1 MSSTSTTWT
10 TQATTTRRGSS
21 ATTTD
26 SLSIGTLTAD
36 TIQLNSNVIKASD
49 GGNTITLDAS
59 DNVTIAG
66 DLTISGGNITNALAL
81 DSTLSVASLLTATSG
96 VKLGNNIIYASDG
109 DAAITTDTSSN
120 VTIAGD
126 LTVTGN
132 DIKNSA
138 GDATITMD
146 GSSNVSIA
154 GDLTV
159 VGGDIDL
166 SGEASAITLIDNTSA
181 AFQIG
186 STGKT
191 DLFQI
196 STSDAQEVVTIDA
209 DRGNGGTALGALMLK
224 GTTTVSGSTG
234 SDSNLAGIKIVAP
247 NYINTSGTNTLARH
261 NYISIEDI
269 NITNSS
275 GSVTVTDVCLLEL
288 ENNLNTSGSCTTNS
302 DKTGNAK
309 SGTIKINVNGTIY
322 HLQLYAN

>member
-132 DIKNSA
+132 DIISSSA
-138 GDATITMD
+138 TAITLS
-146 GSSNVSIA
+146 GANVTIA
-154 GDLTV
+154 GDLTIS
-159 VGGDIDL
+159 GG
-166 SGEASAITLIDNTSA
+166 
-181 AFQIG
+181 
-186 STGKT
+186 
-191 DLFQI
+191 
-196 STSDAQEVVTIDA
+196 
-209 DRGNGGTALGALMLK
+209 
-224 GTTTVSGSTG
+224 
-234 SDSNLAGIKIVAP
+234 
-247 NYINTSGTNTLARH
+247 
-261 NYISIEDI
+261 
-269 NITNSS
+269 NITNAITFDSAVTLSS
-275 GSVTVTDVCLLEL
+275 TINGATLGVDSDSVLAQSTGTGTS
-288 ENNLNTSGSCTTNS
+288 NTIFG
-302 DKTGNAK
+302 KNAGD
-309 SGTIKINVNGTIY
+309 SI
-322 HLQLYAN
+322 A